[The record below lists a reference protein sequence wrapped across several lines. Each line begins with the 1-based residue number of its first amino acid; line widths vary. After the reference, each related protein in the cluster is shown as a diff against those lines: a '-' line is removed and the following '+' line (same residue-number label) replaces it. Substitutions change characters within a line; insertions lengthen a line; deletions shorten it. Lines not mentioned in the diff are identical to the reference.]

1 MTGLILAGIGL
12 AIWVV
17 LAMIV
22 MPRYGIKSVK
32 GGG

>member
-1 MTGLILAGIGL
+1 MTGFILAMIGL
-12 AIWVV
+12 AVWIV

-22 MPRYGIKSVK
+22 MPRYGIKSIK